1 MAQNVIIN
9 GVTYQSVPEVDIPKS
24 GGGTAKFYDTAS
36 ADVSGADLLTGKT
49 AFGASGAVSGSM
61 ANNGGTGG
69 TISTKAGTV
78 TIPAGYTTGGTV
90 AISSTE
96 QAKIVA
102 SNIKSG
108 VTLLGV
114 AGSLALP
121 SISQDSTTKIL
132 SISERGCD
140 MAQNITLLGASYT
153 AVPAVRLPKTG
164 GGTADFIDAE
174 EIITYRT
181 GTAAPSASLGA
192 DGDIYLQLK
201 G

>member
-1 MAQNVIIN
+1 MAQNVVIN
-9 GVTYQSVPEVDIPKS
+9 GVTYQNVPEVDIPKS

-36 ADVSGADLLTGKT
+36 ADASGADILTGKT
-49 AFGASGAVSGSM
+49 AFGASGSVSGSM
-61 ANNGGTGG
+61 ANNGSTSG

-102 SNIKSG
+102 NNIKSG

-132 SISERGCD
+132 SIS
-140 MAQNITLLGASYT
+140 
-153 AVPAVRLPKTG
+153 
-164 GGTADFIDAE
+164 
-174 EIITYRT
+174 
-181 GTAAPSASLGA
+181 
-192 DGDIYLQLK
+192 
-201 G
+201 